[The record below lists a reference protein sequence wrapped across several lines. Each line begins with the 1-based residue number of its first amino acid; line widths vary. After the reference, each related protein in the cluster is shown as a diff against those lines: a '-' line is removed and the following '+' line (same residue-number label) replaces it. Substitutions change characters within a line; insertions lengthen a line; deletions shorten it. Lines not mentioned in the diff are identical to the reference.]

1 MEEDEGRTALESDL
15 DAYDPLSRPHR
26 RRQQPPV
33 AAGADGSRQ
42 QPRRRRK
49 QLRIPDCGDAGGG
62 GGIISDNN
70 TGDAPA
76 HSRMAAEPD
85 DDERAEIEAA
95 ERAPAPPKTEQRLSA
110 SAEAVAA
117 ARADLARLAAEL
129 RTRQADAYSED
140 DLTAMYQRLVDM
152 LCGALTDVIGG
163 CRVSCWNAPPPCC
176 SVRQI
181 TLQEGDAFAWERV
194 AEHNRAHHVH
204 DFELDERDEI
214 LEKLANDASLSLTH
228 TLSLLPQTHTR
239 NPNPQYYPPPPN
251 PPSS

>member
-26 RRQQPPV
+26 RRQQTS
-33 AAGADGSRQ
+33 AAASADGSRQ

-62 GGIISDNN
+62 SGTISDNN

-76 HSRMAAEPD
+76 HSRMAAEPEQPTPDDD

-152 LCGALTDVIGG
+152 VCGALTDVIG
-163 CRVSCWNAPPPCC
+163 CRVSCWNTPMLQCAPDYPARGRCFCVGACC
-176 SVRQI
+176 
-181 TLQEGDAFAWERV
+181 
-194 AEHNRAHHVH
+194 
-204 DFELDERDEI
+204 
-214 LEKLANDASLSLTH
+214 
-228 TLSLLPQTHTR
+228 
-239 NPNPQYYPPPPN
+239 
-251 PPSS
+251 